1 MRVIVCGAG
10 KVGTSIAEQLV
21 NQNNDVTV
29 IDQSEELIS
38 KLSEEVDLN
47 TIVGSASHP
56 SILEKAGAKTADMI
70 IAVTLQDEINMV
82 ACQMAHTFFKI
93 PRKIARL
100 RSEDFLN
107 PIWRSLYNADNMPID
122 LIISPELEVARSI
135 IRQLNAPNAFEIVPF
150 HNDKIQLTGITI
162 NENCPLIDTE
172 LRNIH
177 DIFQDENES
186 IKNLRVSTIAI
197 IRNDI
202 LFIPNKSEKLLL
214 NDKVYL
220 LIDKSH
226 VDRTM
231 SAFGLE
237 EKPISKLLIIGGGNI
252 GFNIAKELEESKT
265 DISVTI
271 IEHNLKRSNKIAD
284 NLNNSLVLNGDGLDQ
299 DLLDEA
305 GISST
310 DMILALT
317 DDDETNII
325 VSAISRKKNCKSLIL
340 INNSDYN
347 NIKDVLGIDR
357 IIDPRMTT
365 VSKILKHVHKG
376 SFVSVFT
383 IGNADAEIIHAE
395 ATKSSQLINKHLHEA
410 NLPDGIKIGLIVR
423 DNDIIIPDKN
433 SIIEVGDQVLFIA
446 MSNEI
451 TKAEEIF
458 QVRESF

>member
-29 IDQSEELIS
+29 IDQSQELIS
-38 KLSEEVDLN
+38 KISDEVDLN
-47 TIVGSASHP
+47 TIIGSASNP
-56 SILEKAGAKTADMI
+56 SVLEKAGAKDADMI

-135 IRQLNAPNAFEIVPF
+135 IRQLNAPDAFEIVPF
-150 HNDKIQLTGITI
+150 CSDKVELTGINI
-162 NENCPLIDTE
+162 DANCPLIDTE
-172 LRNIH
+172 LMNIH
-177 DIFQDENES
+177 DIFQDEDVAK
-186 IKNLRVSTIAI
+186 KNLRASIVAI
-197 IRNDI
+197 IRNDK
-202 LFIPNKSEKLLL
+202 LFIPSKSEKLLL

-220 LIDKSH
+220 LIDKTH

-252 GFNIAKELEESKT
+252 GFNIAKELEDNKSN
-265 DISVTI
+265 IAVTI
-271 IEHNLKRSNKIAD
+271 IEQSKERSSKIAD

-305 GISST
+305 NIASS

-325 VSAISRKKNCKSLIL
+325 VSAIARKNKCKSLIL

-347 NIKDVLGIDR
+347 KIKDVLGIDR

-365 VSKILKHVHKG
+365 VSKILKHVHRG
-376 SFVSVFT
+376 SFMSVYT
-383 IGNADAEIIHAE
+383 IGNADAEIIHAT
-395 ATKSSQLINKHLHEA
+395 ATKTSQLLNQTLKEVD
-410 NLPDGIKIGLIVR
+410 LPEGIKIGMIKR
-423 DNDIIIPDKN
+423 GDEIIIPDKN
-433 SIIEVGDQVLFIA
+433 TKIEVGDNVIFIT
-446 MSNEI
+446 MSKDVS
-451 TKAEEIF
+451 KAEEIF
-458 QVRESF
+458 KIREAY

>member
-1 MRVIVCGAG
+1 MKVIVCGAG

-21 NQNNDVTV
+21 SQNNDVTV

-38 KLSEEVDLN
+38 KLSDEVDLN

-150 HNDKIQLTGITI
+150 FNDKIQLTGITI
-162 NENCPLIDTE
+162 NENCTLIDTE

-186 IKNLRVSTIAI
+186 IKNLRVSTVAI
-197 IRNDI
+197 IRSDN

-265 DISVTI
+265 NISVTI
-271 IEHNLKRSNKIAD
+271 IEHNLTRSNKIAD

-325 VSAISRKKNCKSLIL
+325 VSAIARKKECKSLIL

-395 ATKSSQLINKHLHEA
+395 ATKSSQLLNKHLYEA
-410 NLPDGIKIGLIVR
+410 DLPDGIKIGLIVR

-433 SIIEVGDQVLFIA
+433 SIIEVGDQVIFIA

>member
-186 IKNLRVSTIAI
+186 IKNLRVSAIAI

-220 LIDKSH
+220 LIDKGH

-410 NLPDGIKIGLIVR
+410 DLPDGIKIGLIVR

>member
-186 IKNLRVSTIAI
+186 IKNLRVSAIAI

-410 NLPDGIKIGLIVR
+410 DLPDGIKIGLIVR

>member
-29 IDQSEELIS
+29 IDQSEDLIS
-38 KLSEEVDLN
+38 KISEEVDLN
-47 TIVGSASHP
+47 TIVGSASYP
-56 SILEKAGAKTADMI
+56 SVLEKAGAKDADLL

-93 PRKIARL
+93 PKKIARL

-135 IRQLNAPNAFEIVPF
+135 IRQLNAPDAFESVPF
-150 HNDKIQLTGITI
+150 YNDKVELTGITI

-172 LRNIH
+172 LKNIH
-177 DIFQDENES
+177 DIFQDEDVER
-186 IKNLRVSTIAI
+186 KNLRASIVAI
-197 IRNDI
+197 IRKNK
-202 LFIPNKSEKLLL
+202 LFIPRKSEKLILS
-214 NDKVYL
+214 DKVYL
-220 LIDKSH
+220 LIDKTH

-231 SAFGLE
+231 AAFGLE

-252 GFNIAKELEESKT
+252 GFNIAKELEESKSN
-265 DISVTI
+265 IAVTI
-271 IEHNLKRSNKIAD
+271 IEQNKNRSSKIAD
-284 NLNNSLVLNGDGLDQ
+284 NLNGTLVLNGDGLDQ

-305 GISST
+305 NIGST
-310 DMILALT
+310 EMILALT
-317 DDDETNII
+317 NDDETNII
-325 VSAISRKKNCKSLIL
+325 VSAIARKNSCKSLIL

-376 SFVSVFT
+376 SFISVYT
-383 IGNADAEIIHAE
+383 VGNADAEIIHAE
-395 ATKSSQLINKHLHEA
+395 ATKTSELLNKTLKEA
-410 NLPDGIKIGLIVR
+410 DLPDGIKIGIIIR
-423 DNDIIIPDKN
+423 NKDIIIPDKN
-433 SIIEVGDQVLFIA
+433 TKIEIGDNVIFIT
-446 MSNEI
+446 MSRDVSR
-451 TKAEEIF
+451 AEEIF
-458 QVRESF
+458 RIREAY

>member
-38 KLSEEVDLN
+38 KLSEQVDLN

-56 SILEKAGAKTADMI
+56 SILEKAGAKNADMI

-150 HNDKIQLTGITI
+150 YNDKIQLTGITI

-186 IKNLRVSTIAI
+186 IKNLRVSTVAI
-197 IRNDI
+197 IRDDN

-271 IEHNLKRSNKIAD
+271 IEHNLSRSTKIAD

-395 ATKSSQLINKHLHEA
+395 ATKSSQLLNKHLYETD
-410 NLPDGIKIGLIVR
+410 LPDGIKIGLIIRENEV
-423 DNDIIIPDKN
+423 IIPDKN
-433 SIIEVGDQVLFIA
+433 SIIDVGDQVVFIA
-446 MSNEI
+446 MSDQI

>member
-21 NQNNDVTV
+21 NQNNDVTI

>member
-1 MRVIVCGAG
+1 
-10 KVGTSIAEQLV
+10 
-21 NQNNDVTV
+21 
-29 IDQSEELIS
+29 
-38 KLSEEVDLN
+38 
-47 TIVGSASHP
+47 
-56 SILEKAGAKTADMI
+56 
-70 IAVTLQDEINMV
+70 
-82 ACQMAHTFFKI
+82 
-93 PRKIARL
+93 
-100 RSEDFLN
+100 
-107 PIWRSLYNADNMPID
+107 
-122 LIISPELEVARSI
+122 
-135 IRQLNAPNAFEIVPF
+135 
-150 HNDKIQLTGITI
+150 
-162 NENCPLIDTE
+162 
-172 LRNIH
+172 
-177 DIFQDENES
+177 
-186 IKNLRVSTIAI
+186 
-197 IRNDI
+197 
-202 LFIPNKSEKLLL
+202 
-214 NDKVYL
+214 
-220 LIDKSH
+220 
-226 VDRTM
+226 M

-265 DISVTI
+265 NISVTI
-271 IEHNLKRSNKIAD
+271 IEHNLTRSNKIAD

-325 VSAISRKKNCKSLIL
+325 VSAIARKKECKSLIL

-383 IGNADAEIIHAE
+383 IGNADAEIIHAK
-395 ATKSSQLINKHLHEA
+395 ATKSSQLLNKHLYEA
-410 NLPDGIKIGLIVR
+410 DLPDGIKIGLIVR

-433 SIIEVGDQVLFIA
+433 SIIEIGDQVIFIA

>member
-21 NQNNDVTV
+21 SQNNDVTV

-47 TIVGSASHP
+47 TIIGSASYP
-56 SILEKAGAKTADMI
+56 SILEKSGAKDADMI

-82 ACQMAHTFFKI
+82 ACQMAHTFFNI

-107 PIWRSLYNADNMPID
+107 PIWRNLYNADNMPID
-122 LIISPELEVARSI
+122 LIISPELEVAKSI
-135 IRQLNAPNAFEIVPF
+135 IRQLNAPDAFEIVPF
-150 HNDKIQLTGITI
+150 YNDKVELTGIVI

-177 DIFQDENES
+177 EIFQDED
-186 IKNLRVSTIAI
+186 IAKKNLRASIVSIL
-197 IRNDI
+197 RNNK

-214 NDKVYL
+214 YDKVYL

-231 SAFGLE
+231 AAFGLE

-252 GFNIAKELEESKT
+252 GFNIAKELEESK
-265 DISVTI
+265 SNVAVTV
-271 IEHNLKRSNKIAD
+271 IEQNPKRSSKIAD

-299 DLLDEA
+299 DLLEEA
-305 GISST
+305 NILST

-325 VSAISRKKNCKSLIL
+325 ISAIARKNKCKSLIL

-365 VSKILKHVHKG
+365 VSKILKQVHKG
-376 SFVSVFT
+376 SFSSVYT
-383 IGNADAEIIHAE
+383 IVN
-395 ATKSSQLINKHLHEA
+395 
-410 NLPDGIKIGLIVR
+410 
-423 DNDIIIPDKN
+423 
-433 SIIEVGDQVLFIA
+433 
-446 MSNEI
+446 
-451 TKAEEIF
+451 
-458 QVRESF
+458 